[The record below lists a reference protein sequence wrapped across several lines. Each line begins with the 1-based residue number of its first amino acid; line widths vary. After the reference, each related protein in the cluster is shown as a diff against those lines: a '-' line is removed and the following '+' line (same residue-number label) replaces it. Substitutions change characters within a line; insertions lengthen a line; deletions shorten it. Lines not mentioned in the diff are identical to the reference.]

1 MNLIIKRKTYVRGW
15 MVSSVLTTFIWLGA
29 SASAQTLPD
38 QDDRSVQD
46 NNRSVQDNNRSV
58 QDDIGRQE
66 IVRFDQFLDNHREI
80 DDRLRKDPSLVDNRD
95 FLQDHQDLRD
105 YLRDH
110 PRVREEITAH
120 PDAFM
125 RREERFDR
133 RESERRDD
141 DRDRQPNGYGRRDD
155 DRDRDIRR
163 QELVHFDEFLDNHR
177 EVDERL
183 RKDPALV
190 DNREFVQSHP
200 ELQAYLQDHPR
211 ISEDIKADPNAFM
224 HREERLQ
231 RHDDELAR
239 QADRRDDDR
248 NGDVRRDDDRNRD
261 LRRDELAHFDQFL
274 DTHRETA
281 EQLRKDPSLADN
293 GEFVNS
299 HPALMA
305 FLKDHPGV
313 REQLRQD
320 PNGFLRQEDRLDRR
334 DDDRNRDVH
343 RDELAHFDQ
352 FLDTHRETAEQLRRD
367 PSLADNQEFL
377 RTHPALQSYLQ
388 DHPGI
393 HEQLAQNPNAFVRQ
407 EERFDRHD
415 DGFDRD
421 AMHRQFGEF
430 LGGHSAISQQLQSD
444 PTLVNNK
451 EFMTNH
457 PELQDYLNSHP
468 DARQEFMKNPQEFV
482 NSAQHFNGGTNTVPS
497 GAQSQI
503 KTTPTANPKPNR

>member
-15 MVSSVLTTFIWLGA
+15 MVSSVLTTCIWLGA
-29 SASAQTLPD
+29 SASAQTLPA
-38 QDDRSVQD
+38 QDNRAQDTRPVQD
-46 NNRSVQDNNRSV
+46 
-58 QDDIGRQE
+58 DDIGRQE
-66 IVRFDQFLDNHREI
+66 IARFDQFLDNHREI

-95 FLQDHQDLRD
+95 FLQDHPDLRD

-110 PRVREEITAH
+110 PRVREEIKAR

-133 RESERRDD
+133 REDERRGE
-141 DRDRQPNGYGRRDD
+141 DRDRQPDGGYNRRDD

-163 QELVHFDEFLDNHR
+163 QELVRFDQFLDNHR
-177 EVDERL
+177 EVDDRL
-183 RKDPALV
+183 RQDPSLV
-190 DNREFVQSHP
+190 DNREFVSSHP

-231 RHDDELAR
+231 RQE
-239 QADRRDDDR
+239 DDR
-248 NGDVRRDDDRNRD
+248 NADARRDDDRNRD
-261 LRRDELAHFDQFL
+261 VRRDDDRRGDDDRNRDVRRDELDHFNQFL
-274 DTHRETA
+274 ETHRETA
-281 EQLRKDPSLADN
+281 EQLRRDPSLADN
-293 GEFVNS
+293 GQFVNS

-313 REQLRQD
+313 REQLQQD
-320 PNGFLRQEDRLDRR
+320 PNGFLREEDRLDRR
-334 DDDRNRDVH
+334 DDRGGDMH

-352 FLDTHRETAEQLRRD
+352 FLDSHRETAEQLRKN

-393 HEQLAQNPNAFVRQ
+393 REQLAQNPNQFLRQ
-407 EERFDRHD
+407 EDRFDHHD
-415 DGFDRD
+415 DGMDRD

-444 PTLVNNK
+444 PTLANNK

-468 DARQEFMKNPQEFV
+468 DARQELMKDPQGFV
-482 NSAQHFNGGTNTVPS
+482 NSAQHFTNGTNT
-497 GAQSQI
+497 AQPQI
-503 KTTPTANPKPNR
+503 KTTPAPTVNPKPNQ